1 MRFLTVIWDDGE
13 GENVEHIAEHGLTP
27 DDVEDVLN
35 DPDSVFDVSRSTG
48 RPIAF
53 GYTRTGRYIAVVYE
67 ELDPLT
73 VYPLTAYDAR
83 EPGA

>member
-1 MRFLTVIWDDGE
+1 
-13 GENVEHIAEHGLTP
+13 
-27 DDVEDVLN
+27 
-35 DPDSVFDVSRSTG
+35 
-48 RPIAF
+48 
-53 GYTRTGRYIAVVYE
+53 VVYE